1 MRIMGID
8 PGYGILG
15 WSIIEDTLRIIDYG
29 IITTNKNLALEA
41 RILAIHN
48 GLNSIIERCKPD
60 TAAIEKLFFQKNTK
74 TAMEVSKVIGAVI
87 LTLTLSGI
95 ELNEYTPTQVKMSIT
110 GYGRAS
116 KEQMQTMMMRLLNM
130 REIPTPDDAADALAI
145 AVCHSCK
152 CRIKFQ

>member
-8 PGYGILG
+8 PGYAILG
-15 WSIIEDTLRIIDYG
+15 WSIIEDSLRIIEYG
-29 IITTNKNLALEA
+29 VITTDKALPLED
-41 RILAIHN
+41 RILVIHN
-48 GLNSIIERCKPD
+48 NLNSIIARYKPE

-74 TAMEVSKVIGAVI
+74 TALEVTKVIGAVL
-87 LTLTLSGI
+87 LTLKLSGI
-95 ELNEYTPTQVKMSIT
+95 QLGEYTPTQVKMSIT

-130 REIPTPDDAADALAI
+130 KEIPTPDDAADALAI

-152 CRIKFQ
+152 CRIKSI

>member
-15 WSIIEDTLRIIDYG
+15 WSIIEDSLTIIDFG
-29 IITTNKNLALEA
+29 IITTEKCLPLED
-41 RILAIHN
+41 RIHAIHN
-48 GLNSIIERCKPD
+48 ELNAIIKRCNPD

-74 TAMEVSKVIGAVI
+74 TALEVSKVIGAVI
-87 LTLTLSGI
+87 LTLRLAGI
-95 ELNEYTPTQVKMSIT
+95 EFNEYTPTQVKMSIT

-116 KEQMQTMMMRLLNM
+116 KEQMQTMMMRLLNL
-130 REIPTPDDAADALAI
+130 REIPKPDDAADALAI

-152 CRIKFQ
+152 CRIKFP